1 MREFTTSVKNANDEE
16 SLIGGPVTFKIDD
29 REVVFLP
36 ATSAQMAMLIMNFEL
51 GTGSSMTAASIN
63 CFFDWME
70 SDDDRRHFSRRLF
83 SRKDE
88 FDEEKVYE
96 ILFALV
102 EEWSGN
108 PTEPSPTSSSSPPT
122 GGEPSTDG
130 ASADESTHST

>member
-1 MREFTTSVKNANDEE
+1 MREFTTSVKNTNDEE
-16 SLIGGPVTFKIDD
+16 SHIGKPVTIKIDG
-29 REVVFLP
+29 REVAFLP
-36 ATSAQMAMLIMNFEL
+36 PTSAQMAMLVMNFEL
-51 GTGSSMTAASIN
+51 GTGHSMTAASIN

-70 SDDDRRHFSRRLF
+70 SDDDRRYFSRRLF

-88 FDEEKVYE
+88 FDEEMVYE

-108 PTEPSPTSSSSPPT
+108 PTEPSPTSSSSPPIA
-122 GGEPSTDG
+122 GEPSTDG